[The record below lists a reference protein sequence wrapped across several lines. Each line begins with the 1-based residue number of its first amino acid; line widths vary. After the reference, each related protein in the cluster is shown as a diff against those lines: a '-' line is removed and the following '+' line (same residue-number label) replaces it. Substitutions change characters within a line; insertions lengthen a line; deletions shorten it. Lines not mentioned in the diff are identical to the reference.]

1 MRMKDLIKLGD
12 NTYVLK
18 GISNIGIYKVDEL
31 NVCLIDTG
39 LESDYSKIVD
49 VLNSNNWNLQYIIN
63 THTHADHTGSNKK
76 LLELYDTCVYASLDE
91 LIYLSNPELM
101 PTILYGGVYIND
113 LNNPMFMGNKI
124 TNIKDINMI
133 NIPGIK
139 YINLPGHTLGSI
151 GIITSDNVLFTGDS
165 YTSISILEKQ
175 SIQFTTDIALSLS
188 TLNSLKKY
196 KFSYYVPSHGEVES
210 NIESTINKN
219 IECINNNIKLILS
232 FIDNISY
239 DELLKKVFDY
249 YHIKMD
255 IVKYYLI
262 GFTIKSYLT
271 FLYNNKLIKYDC
283 TDNLFKIVKI
293 S

>member
-1 MRMKDLIKLGD
+1 MKDLIKLGE

-18 GISNIGIYKVDEL
+18 SKSNIGIYKIDNN

-39 LESDYSKIVD
+39 LKEEYSKIID
-49 VLNSNNWNLQYIIN
+49 ILNNNNWKLQYIIN
-63 THTHADHTGSNKK
+63 THTHSDHTANNKS
-76 LLELYDTCVYASLDE
+76 LIDLYNVDVYANNLE

-101 PTILYGGVYIND
+101 PTILYGGKYIKELD
-113 LNNPMFMGNKI
+113 NKI
-124 TNIKDINMI
+124 LMGDSISNIKDINNL

-165 YTSISILEKQ
+165 YTSTNILKKQ
-175 SIQFTTDIALSLS
+175 SIQFTTDIYLALD
-188 TLNSLKKY
+188 TLKKLKKY
-196 KFSYYVPSHGEVES
+196 KFSYYVPSHGEIED
-210 NIESTINKN
+210 NIEDTINTN
-219 IECINNNIKLILS
+219 IEYISINIKIILN
-232 FIDNISY
+232 FIDNTSY
-239 DELLKKVFDY
+239 EELLKNIFDY

-255 IVKYYLI
+255 TLKYYLI

-271 FLYNNKLIKYDC
+271 FLYNNKLIKFDYSN
-283 TDNLFKIVKI
+283 NLFKIIKI